1 MTQGQSLIAKIIED
15 KKDLLTNWDIRF
27 QTHTIDQMLDL
38 IKSEYINPD
47 EAFVIG
53 YMIGVSAEK
62 VTSNNAEIQRKL
74 NNRVVE

>member
-1 MTQGQSLIAKIIED
+1 MTQGQSLIAKIIDE

-27 QTHTIDQMLDL
+27 QTHTIDQMLNL

>member
-1 MTQGQSLIAKIIED
+1 MTQGQSLIAKLIEE
-15 KKDLLTNWDIRF
+15 KKDLLTEWDIRF
-27 QTHTIDQMLDL
+27 QTHTIDQMLEL

-53 YMIGVSAEK
+53 YMIGVGAEK
-62 VTSNNAEIQRKL
+62 VTSNNAEIQRRL

>member
-1 MTQGQSLIAKIIED
+1 MIQGQPLIAQIIEE
-15 KKDLLTNWDIRF
+15 KKDLLTQWDLRF
-27 QTHTIDQMLDL
+27 QILTIDQMLEL

-62 VTSNNAEIQRKL
+62 VTSNNAEIQRQL
-74 NNRVVE
+74 SIRGE

>member
-1 MTQGQSLIAKIIED
+1 MTQGQPLIAQIIEE
-15 KKDLLTNWDIRF
+15 KKDLLTQWDLRF
-27 QTHTIDQMLDL
+27 QTLTIDQMLEL

-62 VTSNNAEIQRKL
+62 VTSNNAEIQRQL
-74 NNRVVE
+74 SIRGE